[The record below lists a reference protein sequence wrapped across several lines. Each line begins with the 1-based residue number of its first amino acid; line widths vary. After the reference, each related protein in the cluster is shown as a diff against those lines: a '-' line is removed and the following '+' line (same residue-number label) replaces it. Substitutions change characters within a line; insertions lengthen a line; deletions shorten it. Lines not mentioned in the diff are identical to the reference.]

1 MIVLS
6 LISALL
12 LFAGF
17 SFLFVTLDFFPYKYQ
32 IVEAS
37 DQQLTLET
45 AILGD
50 NEMMLSLAD
59 SGLDTASLELRTTM
73 IMDIL
78 SRIDLLL
85 FGISLA
91 LTAFIV
97 NIAAFFYLKRSGQ
110 KHAKFSLL
118 AAGSMVILLVA
129 FILRYQN
136 ELWLIEFN
144 MRI

>member
-1 MIVLS
+1 MIALT
-6 LISALL
+6 LLSALL

-32 IVEAS
+32 VVEAT
-37 DQQLTLET
+37 DQQLRLET
-45 AILGD
+45 AILG
-50 NEMMLSLAD
+50 NEMTLNLAE
-59 SGLDTASLELRTTM
+59 SGLNRASFELRTTM

-91 LTAFIV
+91 LTAFIL
-97 NIAAFFYLKRSGQ
+97 NLAAFFYLKRAGQ
-110 KHAKFSLL
+110 RHAKFSLL
-118 AAGSMVILLVA
+118 AAGSMVLLFVT

-136 ELWLIEFN
+136 EISLIELN

>member
-6 LISALL
+6 LLSFLL

-32 IVEAS
+32 VVEAT

-45 AILGD
+45 AILG
-50 NEMMLSLAD
+50 NEMTLNLAE
-59 SGLDTASLELRTTM
+59 SGLNTASFELRTTM

-78 SRIDLLL
+78 SRIDLILVI
-85 FGISLA
+85 ISMA
-91 LTAFIV
+91 LTVFIL
-97 NIAAFFYLKRSGQ
+97 NIAAFFYLKRAGQ

-118 AAGSMVILLVA
+118 TAGSMLLL
-129 FILRYQN
+129 FITFIFRYQN
-136 ELWLIEFN
+136 EISLIELN
-144 MRI
+144 MRF